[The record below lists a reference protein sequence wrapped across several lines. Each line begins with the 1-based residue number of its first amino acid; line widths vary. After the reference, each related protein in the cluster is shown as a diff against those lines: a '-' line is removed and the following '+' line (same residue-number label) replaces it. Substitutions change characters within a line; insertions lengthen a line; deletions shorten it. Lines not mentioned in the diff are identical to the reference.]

1 MPKIS
6 IIIPVYNS
14 ETTLHQCVDSILYQ
28 DYKDFEVLLI
38 DDGSKDKSPAICDE
52 YTEKDNRV
60 KVFHKQNGGVSSAR
74 NLGLDYAKGDWI
86 TFVDSDDHVESNYL
100 VDLTSIQSDLVIVGV
115 HTFREA
121 LAREYYIYKYYIS
134 QSFEGKD
141 LSLFLKK
148 HISSLILRV
157 PWAKFYKK
165 KIIGSFRF
173 HEDMKIAEDSCF
185 VMDCLCNVSSIITLN
200 TGTYYFR
207 LSPSPARIKYT
218 VSVDYAVKSLGY
230 LYDSYSVLDYK
241 FNIGHSAFLSFIGYF
256 KRISQDDWRKEKK
269 KWFCDKE
276 IKRLYKYV
284 WPDLTK
290 KQKLYLIGSF
300 VLRK

>member
-165 KIIGSFRF
+165 KIQIY
-173 HEDMKIAEDSCF
+173 I
-185 VMDCLCNVSSIITLN
+185 N
-200 TGTYYFR
+200 
-207 LSPSPARIKYT
+207 
-218 VSVDYAVKSLGY
+218 Y
-230 LYDSYSVLDYK
+230 L
-241 FNIGHSAFLSFIGYF
+241 
-256 KRISQDDWRKEKK
+256 
-269 KWFCDKE
+269 
-276 IKRLYKYV
+276 LY
-284 WPDLTK
+284 
-290 KQKLYLIGSF
+290 
-300 VLRK
+300 